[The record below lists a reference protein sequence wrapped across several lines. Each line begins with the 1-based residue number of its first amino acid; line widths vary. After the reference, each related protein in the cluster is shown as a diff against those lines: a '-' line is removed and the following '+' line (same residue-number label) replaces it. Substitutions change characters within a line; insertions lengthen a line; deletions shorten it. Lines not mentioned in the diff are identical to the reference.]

1 MRHKLWAWIFVGLSV
16 GVISC
21 KDPTPP
27 QDSSPTPSPNTS
39 TEQAP
44 SAPPTDHKSPD
55 VTTWRATPAPKLLA
69 LMLRAQTE
77 CQISGAG
84 SSPRGCPQLDDA
96 LDEAIK
102 EAGIEALETLLWGLD
117 HEHEQTRALSAWLI
131 QANITPKHLEVLLE
145 QPPTQAQRQ
154 LSGALLMAL
163 GRHDSSDQGTH
174 LWAAVAVHL
183 GELTRQDELVSA
195 TLGAL
200 KDEQTRA
207 NAIRALMRF
216 GRTRAFELVK
226 AQALDKTQ
234 PTFVR
239 AALDAPMLMPSWSDQ
254 ERELVCPWYLTFLP
268 DLSRDYTERPA
279 QAMRRC
285 GGIYLDHLIDELA
298 SRVTARSFDRP
309 FSFAI
314 RKLVTEQPT
323 DKLLIPS
330 AKQLERA
337 RALLEQAA
345 KDEQLDAGG
354 RAFAMSTLTQ
364 RWPDQQ
370 TEQMLKQLTSCPDPK
385 LADEARDG
393 LKLLLATRQLRERMS
408 KPAQPPTQAPR

>member
-1 MRHKLWAWIFVGLSV
+1 MRHKLCAWIVVGLSV
-16 GVISC
+16 GLISC
-21 KDPTPP
+21 KDPHPP
-27 QDSSPTPSPNTS
+27 QGDSPPPSPSTS
-39 TEQAP
+39 TEKTQ
-44 SAPPTDHKSPD
+44 SAPPKTQTSPD
-55 VTTWRATPAPKLLA
+55 ITTWRASPAPKLQA

-102 EAGIEALETLLWGLD
+102 DAGVEALETLLWGLD

-131 QANITPKHLEVLLE
+131 QANISPKHLEVLLE
-145 QPPTQAQRQ
+145 QPPTHEQRQ
-154 LSGALLMAL
+154 LSAALLMAL
-163 GRHDSSDQGTH
+163 ARHDSSDQGTH
-174 LWAAVAVHL
+174 LWAAAAVHL
-183 GELTRQDELVSA
+183 GELTRQDELVGS
-195 TLGAL
+195 TLSAL

-207 NAIRALMRF
+207 NAIKALMRF

-226 AQALDKTQ
+226 AQAQDKSQ
-234 PTFVR
+234 PAFVR

-285 GGIYLDHLIDELA
+285 GGVYLDHLLNELA
-298 SRVTARSFDRP
+298 QRVTARSFDRP

-314 RKLVTEQPT
+314 RQLVTERPT

-345 KDEQLDAGG
+345 KDEQLDAGA

-370 TEQMLKQLTSCPDPK
+370 TERMLKQLTLSPDPK

-393 LKLLLATRQLRERMS
+393 IKLLLATRQLRERMNQ
-408 KPAQPPTQAPR
+408 PAKPPTQAPQ